1 MNEIN
6 KLFMQ
11 SSLLHSKWCE
21 VWLPIKGFPNY
32 EISSKGRVQNVT
44 TNKMLKPFTEQN
56 GYRIITLNRDG
67 RKKKAKIHRLVAM
80 SFLNNGESRPMVDH
94 IDHNP
99 SNNDVSNLR
108 WVTRSQ
114 NAMNARKNSNNTSG
128 ASGVSWNVKRDRWI
142 AYIMVNGV
150 RKHLGNFINID
161 TAKRARKNAAEKLFG
176 EYSNKHES

>member
-21 VWLPIKGFPNY
+21 FWLPIKGFPNH

-44 TNKMLKPFTEQN
+44 TIKMLKPFTDQN

-114 NAMNARKNSNNTSG
+114 NAMK
-128 ASGVSWNVKRDRWI
+128 K
-142 AYIMVNGV
+142 
-150 RKHLGNFINID
+150 
-161 TAKRARKNAAEKLFG
+161 E
-176 EYSNKHES
+176 